1 MKWLLFVALAF
12 VAGCHSTHISGEDSA
27 AATTWGPVNAGLR
40 MAVWVMRSDTQGH
53 EAPQIHVGIENVG
66 DSDVVLS
73 LGSMFANGKTMHPLA
88 VALTITDG
96 GGTIRELQ
104 YDEPP
109 VAGRVDDY
117 LVALRTG
124 STYTLRLPLNRYSS
138 PVTNEHRLTL
148 RPGHYRIE
156 ARFTGWDAR
165 SINADT
171 TGVGLLNF
179 WKGAVRSNVADLL
192 FD

>member
-12 VAGCHSTHISGEDSA
+12 VAGCHSTHISGEVPA
-27 AATTWGPVNAGLR
+27 AAMTWGPVNAGLR
-40 MAVWVMRSDTQGH
+40 MAVWVTRSDTQGP

-66 DSDVVLS
+66 DSDVVLN
-73 LGSMFANGKTMHPLA
+73 LGSMFANVKIMHPLA
-88 VALTITDG
+88 IALTLTDG
-96 GGTIRELQ
+96 GGTIRQLQ
-104 YDEPP
+104 YDDPP

-117 LVALRTG
+117 LVALRAG

-138 PVTNEHRLTL
+138 PATNEYRLKL
-148 RPGHYRIE
+148 RSGHYRIE
-156 ARFTGWDAR
+156 ASFTGWDAK

-171 TGVGLLNF
+171 TGIGLLNF
-179 WKGAVRSNVADLL
+179 WKSAVRSSVVDLR